1 MIATET
7 LRTAVLVLFGLSI
20 LWLVKVVVKREFET
34 LTRVLIVMALVGGA
48 YLYLHNTKHPYLSW
62 AILKQDI
69 LPGKPRAYTYL
80 KEESRPGAPR
90 LIRYIFPRP
99 GPEGSEPGPSPKLK
113 LTLDPNGRNYHI
125 TDVAPVNEV
134 LTDLGLPAVRS
145 GVRELAS
152 ISGRLTDVNYYRW
165 DDYEL
170 GILTLERG
178 LCNDK
183 NSLERYHCLVSLTI
197 QNRY

>member
-1 MIATET
+1 MIATVT
-7 LRTAVLVLFGLSI
+7 LKSIVLVLFGLSI
-20 LWLVKVVVKREFET
+20 LWMVKVVVKREFET
-34 LTRVLIVMALVGGA
+34 LTRVLVVMLLIGGA
-48 YLYLHNTKHPYLSW
+48 YLYLVHTKHPYISW
-62 AILKQDI
+62 SILKQDI
-69 LPGKPRAYTYL
+69 LPGKPHTYTYI
-80 KEESRPGAPR
+80 KEEPRPGAAR
-90 LIRYIFPRP
+90 LVRYLFPAP

-113 LTLDPNGRNYHI
+113 VTLDPNGRNYHI
-125 TDVAPVNEV
+125 TDIKPVNAV
-134 LTDLGLPAVRS
+134 LSDLGLPPVKA
-145 GVRELAS
+145 GARELSA

-183 NSLERYHCLVSLTI
+183 DSLERYHCIVSLTI